1 MHLRSSTGI
10 DKHCL
15 AGPLGVPL
23 FWCPQERCPL
33 FSVPNQRLAI
43 RRRPSPACMTLL
55 PAQTAWLV
63 PLYPLVASLLS
74 LLWSPG
80 LISRTGPRPCGYL
93 NLTLVSVAF
102 VHSAAALMALHSNS
116 AAGAAALYKPLT
128 FGWTWLDTAGLR
140 VGFDGLIT
148 EPALIAMTVI
158 TGLHVLVQI
167 YAIGYLEMDW
177 GWPRFFGSLSFFEAG
192 LCALVLTD
200 SLFFSYVILELLTLG
215 TYLIVGTWYNQPL
228 VVKGARDAFLT
239 KRIGDLILLA
249 GVIALLPITGTWNFH
264 GLQAWAADQVNNG
277 NPLPQI
283 LPLILLAL
291 IAGPM
296 GKCAQIP
303 LHLWLD
309 EAMESPLPSTVL
321 RNSVVVVGGAWVLL
335 RLEPLI
341 ELSPLVQTVLV
352 IVGGTTALVASLIA
366 LAQIDIKR
374 ALSFLVSSWLGLLF
388 VAVGLGGIS
397 VADHLMLV
405 YPLPMALM
413 LMVIGAIVITNV
425 TQDLT
430 QLGGL
435 WSKRPLM
442 GLAFLTGAAGLMALP
457 PFGGFAA
464 LSELMELTAESSHP
478 LLLGVLVLFTNA
490 LISAGL
496 IRVFG
501 LIWGGRPSVFTT
513 RSPEVLWLMALPT
526 FVLMG
531 LVLHLPQLLVINGV
545 FALSP
550 LPGWGPLAVPLLI
563 STLVGG
569 GLSAVFYLRP
579 HPLAHLPAALGGLQ
593 DWLAHDMQT
602 ERFYHR
608 TVVGLVVG
616 LARLSAWMDERL
628 VDGFSSATGSVA
640 LQGARRLSFTTS
652 GRSQAYAL
660 TVVLGVLLMA
670 AWLLTGF

>member
-1 MHLRSSTGI
+1 
-10 DKHCL
+10 
-15 AGPLGVPL
+15 
-23 FWCPQERCPL
+23 
-33 FSVPNQRLAI
+33 
-43 RRRPSPACMTLL
+43 MTLL
-55 PAQTAWLV
+55 PAQTAWLI
-63 PLYPLVASLLS
+63 PLYPLLASLLS

-93 NLTLVSVAF
+93 NLLLGSVAF
-102 VHSAAALMALHSNS
+102 LHSAAALMALHSNS
-116 AAGAAALYKPLT
+116 GAGSSAIYRPLT
-128 FGWTWLDTAGLR
+128 FGWTWLETAGLR
-140 VGFDGLIT
+140 IGFDGLIT

-158 TGLHVLVQI
+158 TALHVLVQI
-167 YAIGYLEMDW
+167 YSIAYLEMDW

-249 GVIALLPITGTWNFH
+249 GVIALLPLTGTWNFH
-264 GLQAWAADQVNNG
+264 ELQAWAADQANN
-277 NPLPQI
+277 NIALPAGFS
-283 LPLILLAL
+283 LIVLAL

-309 EAMESPLPSTVL
+309 EAMEGPLPSTVL

-335 RLEPLI
+335 RLQPLV
-341 ELSPLVQTVLV
+341 ELVPLVQSVLV
-352 IVGGTTALVASLIA
+352 VVGGTSAVVGSLIA
-366 LAQIDIKR
+366 LAQIDVKR
-374 ALSFLVSSWLGLLF
+374 ALSFLVTSWMGLLF

-413 LMVIGAIVITNV
+413 LMAVGAIVLTNV

-442 GLAFLTGAAGLMALP
+442 GLAFLSGAAGLIALP

-464 LSELMELTAESSHP
+464 LRELLELTAASNHP
-478 LLLGVLVLFTNA
+478 LLLGGLVLVSNA

-501 LIWGGRPSVFTT
+501 LIFAGQPTPFTM

-526 FVLMG
+526 LLLMG
-531 LVLHLPQLLVINGV
+531 LVLHLPQLLVRNGV
-545 FALSP
+545 FAMDP
-550 LPGWGPLAVPLLI
+550 LPGWGALALPLLA

-579 HPLAHLPAALGGLQ
+579 HPLAQLPAALGGLQ

-608 TVVGLVVG
+608 TVVALVLL
-616 LARLSAWMDERL
+616 LARLSRWSELRL
-628 VDGFSSATGSVA
+628 VDGFSGATGGAAMV
-640 LQGARRLSFTTS
+640 GARRLSLTTS

-660 TVVLGVLLMA
+660 TLVLGVLLMA
-670 AWLLTGF
+670 AWLLAGL

>member
-1 MHLRSSTGI
+1 MVHLGS
-10 DKHCL
+10 L
-15 AGPLGVPL
+15 AH
-23 FWCPQERCPL
+23 
-33 FSVPNQRLAI
+33 
-43 RRRPSPACMTLL
+43 PAMTLL
-55 PAQTAWLV
+55 FAQTAWLV
-63 PLYPLVASLLS
+63 PLYPLLASLLS
-74 LLWSPG
+74 FLWSPG

-93 NLTLVSVAF
+93 NLLLVSVAF
-102 VHSAAALMALHSNS
+102 VHSVLALVALHANAQAGS
-116 AAGAAALYKPLT
+116 AAIYQPIT
-128 FGWTWLDTAGLR
+128 FGWTWLQTAGLR
-140 VGFDGLIT
+140 IGFDGLIT

-167 YAIGYLEMDW
+167 YSIAYLEMDW
-177 GWPRFFGSLSFFEAG
+177 GWPRFFGSLSFFESG

-264 GLQAWAADQVNNG
+264 GLQAWAADQANN
-277 NPLPQI
+277 NLVLPGG
-283 LPLILLAL
+283 LTLIVLAL

-335 RLEPLI
+335 RLQPLI
-341 ELSPLVQTVLV
+341 ELSPLAASVLV
-352 IVGGTTALVASLIA
+352 VVGGTSALVGSLIA
-366 LAQIDIKR
+366 LAQIDVKR

-388 VAVGLGGIS
+388 VAVGLGGFS
-397 VADHLMLV
+397 VAALPMLD

-413 LMVIGAIVITNV
+413 LMAIGAIVLTNV

-442 GLAFLTGAAGLMALP
+442 GIAFLSGAAGLMALP

-464 LSELMELTAESSHP
+464 LRELLALTTTSDHP
-478 LLLGVLVLFTNA
+478 ALLGGLVLLTNA

-501 LIWGGRPSVFTT
+501 LIWGGRPTLFTT

-526 FVLMG
+526 LFLTG
-531 LVLHLPQLLVINGV
+531 LVLHLPQILVRNGV
-545 FALSP
+545 FAAAGPLP
-550 LPGWGPLAVPLLI
+550 LPGWGPEAVPLLL

-569 GLSAVFYLRP
+569 GLSALFYLRP

-608 TVVGLVVG
+608 TVVGLVVA
-616 LARLSAWMDERL
+616 LARLSSWSDKRL
-628 VDGFSSATGSVA
+628 VDGFSGATGEAA
-640 LQGARRLSFTTS
+640 LAGARRLSLTTS

-660 TVVLGVLLMA
+660 TLVLGVLLMA
-670 AWLLTGF
+670 AWLLSGQGSPTETLLRPIR

>member
-1 MHLRSSTGI
+1 
-10 DKHCL
+10 
-15 AGPLGVPL
+15 
-23 FWCPQERCPL
+23 
-33 FSVPNQRLAI
+33 
-43 RRRPSPACMTLL
+43 MTLL
-55 PAQTAWLV
+55 FAQSAWLV
-63 PLYPLVASLLS
+63 PLYPLLASLLS
-74 LLWSPG
+74 FLWSPG

-93 NLTLVSVAF
+93 NLSMVTLAF
-102 VHSAAALMALHSNS
+102 LHSTLALLALHSNS
-116 AAGAAALYKPLT
+116 QAGSAALYRPLT
-128 FGWTWLDTAGLR
+128 FGWTWLNTAGLR
-140 VGFDGLIT
+140 IGFDGLIT
-148 EPALIAMTVI
+148 EPALIAMTLI

-167 YAIGYLEMDW
+167 YAIAYLEMDW

-200 SLFFSYVILELLTLG
+200 SIFFSYVILELLTLG
-215 TYLIVGTWYNQPL
+215 TYLVVGTWYNQPL

-239 KRIGDLILLA
+239 KRIGDLVLLV
-249 GVIALLPITGTWNFH
+249 GVIALLPLTGTWNFH
-264 GLQAWAADQVNNG
+264 GLQAWAADQTNNQL
-277 NPLPQI
+277 PLPAGFS
-283 LPLILLAL
+283 LILLAL

-341 ELSPLVQTVLV
+341 ELSPLVASVLV
-352 IVGGTTALVASLIA
+352 VVGGTSALVGALIA
-366 LAQIDIKR
+366 LAQVDVKR

-388 VAVGLGGIS
+388 VAVGLGGTA

-413 LMVIGAIVITNV
+413 LMAIGAIVLTNV

-442 GLAFLTGAAGLMALP
+442 GIAFLTGAVGLIGLP

-464 LSELMELTAESSHP
+464 LRE
-478 LLLGVLVLFTNA
+478 LLLLTSASQHPWLLGGLVLLTNA

-496 IRVFG
+496 IRIFG
-501 LIWGGRPSVFTT
+501 LIWAGRPTPFTT
-513 RSPEVLWLMALPT
+513 RSPEVLWLMVLPIMLLT
-526 FVLMG
+526 G
-531 LVLHLPQLLVINGV
+531 LVLHLPQLLVRNGV
-545 FALSP
+545 FAAVLSQLP
-550 LPGWGPLAVPLLI
+550 LPGWGPLAAPLLL

-579 HPLAHLPAALGGLQ
+579 HPLAHLPSALGGLQ

-608 TVVGLVVG
+608 TVVALVVF
-616 LARLSAWMDERL
+616 LARISAWSDQRL
-628 VDGFSSATGSVA
+628 VDGFSGAAGGAA
-640 LQGARRLSFTTS
+640 LVGARRLSFTTS

-660 TVVLGVLLMA
+660 TLVLGVLLMA
-670 AWLLTGF
+670 AWLLAGPGPVPTEILRSLR

>member
-1 MHLRSSTGI
+1 
-10 DKHCL
+10 
-15 AGPLGVPL
+15 
-23 FWCPQERCPL
+23 
-33 FSVPNQRLAI
+33 
-43 RRRPSPACMTLL
+43 MTLL
-55 PAQTAWLV
+55 PAQTAWLI
-63 PLYPLVASLLS
+63 PLYPLLASLLS

-80 LISRTGPRPCGYL
+80 VISRTGPRPCGYV
-93 NLTLVSVAF
+93 NLLLGSLAF
-102 VHSAAALMALHSNS
+102 VHSGAALLALHSNS
-116 AAGAAALYKPLT
+116 GAGSSAIYRPLT
-128 FGWTWLDTAGLR
+128 FGWNWLHTAGLR
-140 VGFDGLIT
+140 IGFDGLIT

-158 TGLHVLVQI
+158 TALHVLLQI
-167 YAIGYLEMDW
+167 YSIAYLEMDW

-249 GVIALLPITGTWNFH
+249 GVIALLPLTGTWNFH
-264 GLQAWAADQVNNG
+264 GLQAWAADQANNQI
-277 NPLPQI
+277 PLPASFS
-283 LPLILLAL
+283 LIVLAL

-335 RLEPLI
+335 RLQPLV
-341 ELSPLVQTVLV
+341 EMVPLVQSVLV
-352 IVGGTTALVASLIA
+352 VVGGTSALVGALIA
-366 LAQIDIKR
+366 LAQIDVKR
-374 ALSFLVSSWLGLLF
+374 ALSFLVTSWMGLLF
-388 VAVGLGGIS
+388 VAVGLGGIP

-413 LMVIGAIVITNV
+413 LMSVGAIVLTNV

-435 WSKRPLM
+435 WSRRPLM
-442 GLAFLTGAAGLMALP
+442 GLAFLSGAVGLVALP

-464 LSELMELTAESSHP
+464 LRELLALTAASTHP
-478 LLLGVLVLFTNA
+478 MLLGGLVLLTNA

-496 IRVFG
+496 MRVFG
-501 LIWGGRPSVFTT
+501 LIWAGQTTPFTM

-526 FVLMG
+526 LLLMG
-531 LVLHLPQLLVINGV
+531 LVLHLPQLLVRIGV
-545 FALSP
+545 FAMTP
-550 LPGWGPLAVPLLI
+550 LPGWGPLALPLLL
-563 STLVGG
+563 STLLGG

-579 HPLAHLPAALGGLQ
+579 HPLAQLPAALGGLQ

-608 TVVGLVVG
+608 TVVALVLL
-616 LARLSAWMDERL
+616 LARLSRWSELRL
-628 VDGFSSATGSVA
+628 VDGFSGATGDA
-640 LQGARRLSFTTS
+640 AMGGARRLSLTTS

-660 TVVLGVLLMA
+660 TLVLGVLLMA
-670 AWLLTGF
+670 AWLLSGL

>member
-1 MHLRSSTGI
+1 
-10 DKHCL
+10 
-15 AGPLGVPL
+15 
-23 FWCPQERCPL
+23 
-33 FSVPNQRLAI
+33 
-43 RRRPSPACMTLL
+43 MTVAALQ
-55 PAQTAWLV
+55 AAWLI
-63 PLYPLVASLLS
+63 PLYPLLAAVASLA
-74 LLWSPG
+74 WSPG
-80 LISRTGPRPCGYL
+80 LITRTGPRPCGYL
-93 NLTLVSVAF
+93 NLLMVSVAC
-102 VHSAAALMALHSNS
+102 VHSVMALTALHTNVR
-116 AAGAAALYKPLT
+116 AGVEALYSPVT
-128 FGWTWLDTAGLR
+128 FSWTWLETAGLR
-140 VGFDGLIT
+140 IGFDGLVT
-148 EPALIAMTVI
+148 EPALVAMTVI
-158 TGLHVLVQI
+158 TGLHVLVQLYSI
-167 YAIGYLEMDW
+167 AYLEMDW

-249 GVIALLPITGTWNFH
+249 GVIAVLPLTGTWNFH
-264 GLQAWAADQVNNG
+264 GLQAWAADQINNQT
-277 NPLPQI
+277 PLPPA

-352 IVGGTTALVASLIA
+352 VVGGTTALVAALIA
-366 LAQIDIKR
+366 LAQIDVKR

-388 VAVGLGGIS
+388 VAVGLGGFS
-397 VADHLMLV
+397 VAEHLMLV

-413 LMVIGAIVITNV
+413 LMAIGAIVITNI

-442 GLAFLTGAAGLMALP
+442 GLAFLSGAAGLIALP

-464 LSELMELTAESSHP
+464 LRELLALTAASSQP
-478 LLLGVLVLFTNA
+478 LLLGGLVLATNA

-496 IRVFG
+496 VRIFG

-513 RSPEVLWLMALPT
+513 RSPEALWLMVLPT
-526 FVLMG
+526 LVLMG

-550 LPGWGPLAVPLLI
+550 LPGWGPLALPLLL
-563 STLVGG
+563 STLLGG
-569 GLSAVFYLRP
+569 GLSALIYLRP
-579 HPLAHLPAALGGLQ
+579 HPLVHLPSGLGGLQ
-593 DWLAHDMQT
+593 DWLAHDLQT
-602 ERFYHR
+602 ERFYQR
-608 TVVGLVVG
+608 TVVALVLA
-616 LARLSAWMDERL
+616 LARLSAWADGRL
-628 VDGFSSATGSVA
+628 IEGFSGATGSAA
-640 LQGARRLSFTTS
+640 LVGARRLSLTTS
-652 GRSQAYAL
+652 GRSQLYAL
-660 TVVLGVLLMA
+660 SLLLGVLLMA
-670 AWLLTGF
+670 IWLLAVPPVAVPRLFAPLR

>member
-1 MHLRSSTGI
+1 
-10 DKHCL
+10 
-15 AGPLGVPL
+15 
-23 FWCPQERCPL
+23 
-33 FSVPNQRLAI
+33 
-43 RRRPSPACMTLL
+43 MTLL
-55 PAQTAWLV
+55 FAQTAWLV
-63 PLYPLVASLLS
+63 PLYPLMAALS
-74 LLWSPG
+74 SFAWSPG
-80 LISRTGPRPCGYL
+80 LIWRTGPRPCGYI
-93 NLTLVSVAF
+93 NLTMVSLAF
-102 VHSAAALMALHSNS
+102 CHSVLALIGLHSNS
-116 AAGAAALYKPLT
+116 TAGSAAIYQPLT
-128 FGWTWLDTAGLR
+128 FGWTWLQTSGLR
-140 VGFDGLIT
+140 IGFDGLVT

-158 TGLHVLVQI
+158 AGLHVLVQI
-167 YAIGYLEMDW
+167 YSIAYLEMDW

-264 GLQAWAADQVNNG
+264 GLQAWAAQHLNNRID
-277 NPLPQI
+277 LPAGFD
-283 LPLILLAL
+283 LILLAL

-352 IVGGTTALVASLIA
+352 IVGSTSALVGALIA
-366 LAQIDIKR
+366 LAQIDVKR
-374 ALSFLVSSWLGLLF
+374 ALSFLVTSWLGLLF

-397 VADHLMLV
+397 EADHLLLV

-413 LMVIGAIVITNV
+413 LMAIGSIVLTNI

-442 GLAFLTGAAGLMALP
+442 GLAFLTGAAGLIALP

-464 LSELMELTAESSHP
+464 LRELLALTAASSHP
-478 LLLGVLVLFTNA
+478 VLLGGVVLLTNA

-501 LIWGGRPSVFTT
+501 LIWGGRPSIFTA

-526 FVLMG
+526 LLLMG

-545 FALSP
+545 FSLSP
-550 LPGWGPLAVPLLI
+550 LPGWGPLAVPLLL
-563 STLVGG
+563 STLLGG
-569 GLSAVFYLRP
+569 GLSALFYLRP

-608 TVVGLVVG
+608 TVVGFVVG
-616 LARLSAWMDERL
+616 LARLSAWSDERL
-628 VDGFSSATGSVA
+628 IDAFSGATGSA
-640 LQGARRLSFTTS
+640 TLEGARRLSLTTT
-652 GRSQAYAL
+652 GRSQLYAL
-660 TVVLGVLLMA
+660 TLVLGVLLMA
-670 AWLLTGF
+670 AWLLAYGPSLPSELLRPLR

>member
-1 MHLRSSTGI
+1 VFATTRAIS
-10 DKHCL
+10 
-15 AGPLGVPL
+15 GPD
-23 FWCPQERCPL
+23 R
-33 FSVPNQRLAI
+33 
-43 RRRPSPACMTLL
+43 SPAMTLFF
-55 PAQTAWLV
+55 AQTAWLV
-63 PLYPLVASLLS
+63 PLYPLLASLLS

-116 AAGAAALYKPLT
+116 AAGAAALYQPLT
-128 FGWTWLDTAGLR
+128 FGWTWLETAGLK
-140 VGFDGLIT
+140 VSFDGLIT

-249 GVIALLPITGTWNFH
+249 GLIALLPITGTWNFH

-277 NPLPQI
+277 NPLPQV

-366 LAQIDIKR
+366 LAQIDVKR

-464 LSELMELTAESSHP
+464 LRELMQLTAESSHP
-478 LLLGVLVLFTNA
+478 VLLGCLVLFTNA

-513 RSPEVLWLMALPT
+513 RSAEVLWLMALPT

-531 LVLHLPQLLVINGV
+531 LVLHLPQLMVINGV

-569 GLSAVFYLRP
+569 GLSAAFYLRP

-608 TVVGLVVG
+608 TVVWLVVA
-616 LARLSAWMDERL
+616 LARLSAWSDDRL
-628 VDGFSSATGSVA
+628 IDGFSGASGSAA
-640 LQGARRLSFTTS
+640 LEGARRLSFTTS
-652 GRSQAYAL
+652 GRTQAYAL
-660 TVVLGVLLMA
+660 TLVLGVLLMA
-670 AWLLTGF
+670 AWLLASAPSVPSELVRPFR

>member
-1 MHLRSSTGI
+1 
-10 DKHCL
+10 
-15 AGPLGVPL
+15 
-23 FWCPQERCPL
+23 
-33 FSVPNQRLAI
+33 
-43 RRRPSPACMTLL
+43 MTLL

-74 LLWSPG
+74 FLWSPG

-93 NLTLVSVAF
+93 NLLLVSVAF
-102 VHSAAALMALHSNS
+102 LHSVLALVTLHSNS
-116 AAGAAALYKPLT
+116 GAGSAAIYRPLT
-128 FGWTWLDTAGLR
+128 FGWTWLQTAGLR

-167 YAIGYLEMDW
+167 YSIAYLEMDW

-228 VVKGARDAFLT
+228 VIKGARDAFLT

-264 GLQAWAADQVNNG
+264 GLQAWAADQSNNHLA
-277 NPLPQI
+277 LPGGFT
-283 LPLILLAL
+283 LIVLAL

-335 RLEPLI
+335 RLQPLI
-341 ELSPLVQTVLV
+341 ELTPLVASVLV
-352 IVGGTTALVASLIA
+352 VVGGTTAVVASLIA
-366 LAQIDIKR
+366 LAQIDVKR
-374 ALSFLVSSWLGLLF
+374 ALSFLVSAWMGLLF

-413 LMVIGAIVITNV
+413 LMAIGAIVLTNI

-442 GLAFLTGAAGLMALP
+442 GIAFLSGAAGLIALP

-464 LSELMELTAESSHP
+464 LRELLALTAASGQP
-478 LLLGVLVLFTNA
+478 LLLGGLVLLTNA

-501 LIWGGRPSVFTT
+501 LIWGGRPSIFTT
-513 RSPEVLWLMALPT
+513 RSPEVLWLMALPIL
-526 FVLMG
+526 VLTG
-531 LVLHLPQLLVINGV
+531 LVLHMPQIFARIGV
-545 FALSP
+545 FATVPGLLA
-550 LPGWGPLAVPLLI
+550 LPGWGPGALPLLL
-563 STLVGG
+563 STLLGG
-569 GLSAVFYLRP
+569 GLSALFYLRP
-579 HPLAHLPAALGGLQ
+579 HPLAHLPSGLGGLQ

-608 TVVGLVVG
+608 TVVGLVVL
-616 LARLSAWMDERL
+616 LAKVSAWIDQRL
-628 VDGFSSATGSVA
+628 VDGFSGATGEVA
-640 LQGARRLSFTTS
+640 LEGARRLSLTTS

-660 TVVLGVLLMA
+660 TLVLGVLLMA
-670 AWLLTGF
+670 AWLLSGSLTPPTDLLRPLP

>member
-1 MHLRSSTGI
+1 
-10 DKHCL
+10 
-15 AGPLGVPL
+15 
-23 FWCPQERCPL
+23 
-33 FSVPNQRLAI
+33 
-43 RRRPSPACMTLL
+43 MTLL
-55 PAQTAWLV
+55 PAQTAWLI
-63 PLYPLVASLLS
+63 PLYPLLASLLS

-93 NLTLVSVAF
+93 NLLLGSVAF
-102 VHSAAALMALHSNS
+102 VHSATALVALHSNS
-116 AAGAAALYKPLT
+116 GAGSSAIYKPLT
-128 FGWTWLDTAGLR
+128 FGWTWLQTAGLR
-140 VGFDGLIT
+140 IGFDGLIT

-158 TGLHVLVQI
+158 TALHVLVQI
-167 YAIGYLEMDW
+167 YSIAYLEMDW

-249 GVIALLPITGTWNFH
+249 GVIALLPLTGTWNFH
-264 GLQAWAADQVNNG
+264 ELQAWAADQANNQLV
-277 NPLPQI
+277 LPASFS
-283 LPLILLAL
+283 LIVLAL

-309 EAMESPLPSTVL
+309 EAMEGPLPSTVL

-335 RLEPLI
+335 RLQPLV
-341 ELSPLVQTVLV
+341 EMVPLVQSVLV
-352 IVGGTTALVASLIA
+352 VVGGTSAVVGALIA

-374 ALSFLVSSWLGLLF
+374 ALSFLVTSWMGLLF

-413 LMVIGAIVITNV
+413 LMTVGAIVLTNV

-442 GLAFLTGAAGLMALP
+442 GLAFLSGAAGLIALP

-464 LSELMELTAESSHP
+464 LRELLELTAASSHP
-478 LLLGVLVLFTNA
+478 LLLGGLVLLTNA

-496 IRVFG
+496 IRMFG
-501 LIWGGRPSVFTT
+501 LIWAGQPTPFTV

-526 FVLMG
+526 LLLMG
-531 LVLHLPQLLVINGV
+531 LVLHLPQLLVSNGV
-545 FALSP
+545 FAMDP
-550 LPGWGPLAVPLLI
+550 LPGWGPLALPLLL
-563 STLVGG
+563 STVLGG

-579 HPLAHLPAALGGLQ
+579 HPLAQLPAALGGLQ

-608 TVVGLVVG
+608 TVVALVLL
-616 LARLSAWMDERL
+616 LARISRWSELRL
-628 VDGFSSATGSVA
+628 VDGFSGATGGAAMV
-640 LQGARRLSFTTS
+640 GARRLSLTTS

-660 TVVLGVLLMA
+660 TLVLGVLLMA
-670 AWLLTGF
+670 AWLLAGL

>member
-1 MHLRSSTGI
+1 
-10 DKHCL
+10 
-15 AGPLGVPL
+15 
-23 FWCPQERCPL
+23 
-33 FSVPNQRLAI
+33 
-43 RRRPSPACMTLL
+43 MTLL

-63 PLYPLVASLLS
+63 PLYPLLASLLS
-74 LLWSPG
+74 FLWSPG

-93 NLTLVSVAF
+93 NLLLVSLAF
-102 VHSAAALMALHSNS
+102 LHSAAALITLHSNS
-116 AAGAAALYKPLT
+116 GAGSAAIYRPLT
-128 FGWTWLDTAGLR
+128 FGWTWLQTAGLR
-140 VGFDGLIT
+140 IGFDGLIT

-158 TGLHVLVQI
+158 TGLHVLVQMYSI
-167 YAIGYLEMDW
+167 AYLEMDW
-177 GWPRFFGSLSFFEAG
+177 GWPRFFGSLSFFESG

-200 SLFFSYVILELLTLG
+200 SIFFSYVILELLTLG

-264 GLQAWAADQVNNG
+264 GLQAWAADQANNHL
-277 NPLPQI
+277 PLPAGFT
-283 LPLILLAL
+283 LIVLAL

-341 ELSPLVQTVLV
+341 ELSPLVASVLV
-352 IVGGTTALVASLIA
+352 VVGGTTALVASLIA
-366 LAQIDIKR
+366 LAQIDVKR
-374 ALSFLVSSWLGLLF
+374 ALSFLVSAWMGLLF
-388 VAVGLGGIS
+388 VAVGLGGS
-397 VADHLMLV
+397 TVADHLMLV

-413 LMVIGAIVITNV
+413 LMVIGAIVLTNV

-442 GLAFLTGAAGLMALP
+442 GIAFLSGAAGLMALP

-464 LSELMELTAESSHP
+464 LRELLALTSASGQP
-478 LLLGVLVLFTNA
+478 ALLGGLVLITNA

-526 FVLMG
+526 LFLTG
-531 LVLHLPQLLVINGV
+531 LVLHLPQLLARAGV
-545 FALSP
+545 FAGAGGL
-550 LPGWGPLAVPLLI
+550 LAIPGWGPGALPLLL
-563 STLVGG
+563 STLIGG
-569 GLSAVFYLRP
+569 GFSALFYLRP
-579 HPLAHLPAALGGLQ
+579 HPLAHLPSTLGGLQ

-608 TVVGLVVG
+608 TVVGLVV
-616 LARLSAWMDERL
+616 LLSRVSAWIDQRL
-628 VDGFSSATGSVA
+628 IDGFSGATGEVA
-640 LQGARRLSFTTS
+640 LEGARRLSLTTS

-660 TVVLGVLLMA
+660 TLVLGVLLMA
-670 AWLLTGF
+670 AWLLSSSLAAPSSLLRPLA